1 MHVII
6 ARLTADP
13 VPARNIDED
22 DVYLRNESAFPNG
35 VSYRTGEDRDDD
47 IDRVIQWFGDAA
59 RSGTETADG
68 KTVRWIEIDGT
79 KTDSLFRERWD
90 KFQDIKRAL
99 STFDFGDFMS
109 GYRIPNC
116 LSDLRSAY
124 DFDDIYIVDENG
136 YSETVAHWIRFSVI
150 SGARLYFQETYDGG
164 Q

>member
-6 ARLTADP
+6 ARLTSDP
-13 VPARNIDED
+13 VPTRNIDEN
-22 DVYLRNESAFPNG
+22 DVYARNEAAFPNG
-35 VSYRTGEDRDDD
+35 VSYRTGEDRNDD

-68 KTVRWIEIDGT
+68 KAVRWIEIDGT
-79 KTDSLFRERWD
+79 KTEVLFRARWD
-90 KFQDIKRAL
+90 RFQDIKRAL

-109 GYRIPNC
+109 GYRIPNF

-124 DFDDIYIVDENG
+124 DFDDIYIADENG
-136 YSETVAHWIRFSVI
+136 YSETVAHWIRFNMI